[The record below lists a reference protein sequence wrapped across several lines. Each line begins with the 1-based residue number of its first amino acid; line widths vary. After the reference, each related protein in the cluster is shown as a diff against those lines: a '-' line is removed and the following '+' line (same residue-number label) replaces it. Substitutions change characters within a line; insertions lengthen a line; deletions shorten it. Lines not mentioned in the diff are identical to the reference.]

1 MEVRGK
7 RCLVYTYDFVF
18 GLERRVMGRQ
28 RSSTFEDIAVIVSRL
43 PWWAGVILAIVFY
56 VWMHHVATQPG
67 SPPPADMKQ
76 MGESMVGQLW
86 RTFAL
91 FLQYILPICC
101 LLGAGL
107 SAYRQY
113 GSGRQSNVPGD
124 VKRWSDTGTVS
135 TQESSSRSN
144 SRSTP
149 DCPICGASMVR
160 RVAKKGGNVGETFW
174 GCSHFPQCRG
184 TRPGA

>member
-1 MEVRGK
+1 MEIRD
-7 RCLVYTYDFVF
+7 RRHLVYTYAFVF
-18 GLERRVMGRQ
+18 GLEQIVMGRQ
-28 RSSTFEDIAVIVSRL
+28 RSSTFEDIAVVVSRL

-56 VWMHHVATQPG
+56 VWLHHVATQPAP
-67 SPPPADMKQ
+67 PPPADMKH
-76 MGESMVGQLW
+76 MGESVVGQLW

-107 SAYRQY
+107 SAYRQF
-113 GSGRQSNVPGD
+113 GSGRQSNTPGN
-124 VKRWSDTGTVS
+124 VKRWSDTGTVAAPEPS
-135 TQESSSRSN
+135 PHPKA
-144 SRSTP
+144 RSTP
-149 DCPICGASMVR
+149 DCPVCGTSMVR
-160 RVAKKGGNVGETFW
+160 RVAKKGGNAGEAFW

>member
-1 MEVRGK
+1 
-7 RCLVYTYDFVF
+7 
-18 GLERRVMGRQ
+18 MGRQ
-28 RSSTFEDIAVIVSRL
+28 RSSTFEDITVIVSRL

-56 VWMHHVATQPG
+56 VWMHHVATQPV
-67 SPPPADMKQ
+67 SPPPPDMKQ
-76 MGESMVGQLW
+76 MGESIAGQLW

-113 GSGRQSNVPGD
+113 GSGRQSNAPGN
-124 VKRWSDTGTVS
+124 VKRRSNAGTAMA
-135 TQESSSRSN
+135 QESSFRPN
-144 SRSTP
+144 SQSTP

-160 RVAKKGGNVGETFW
+160 RVAKKGGNAGEAFW